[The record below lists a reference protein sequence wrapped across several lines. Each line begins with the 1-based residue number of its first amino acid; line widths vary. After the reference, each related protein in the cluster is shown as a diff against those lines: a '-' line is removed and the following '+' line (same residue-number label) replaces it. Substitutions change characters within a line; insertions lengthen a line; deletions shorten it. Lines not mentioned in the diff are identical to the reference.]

1 MKPSSELSNNGAA
14 AQQVS
19 AQTMTGR
26 SLRIALVTTFY
37 PPWNF
42 GGDGIYVRRLA
53 HSLAR
58 LGCDVTVLHDI
69 DAYRSLAPKDRHR
82 PAPLDEPQKVR
93 RIGLESGFGMLSP
106 LLTQQL
112 GTPVLNA
119 GRISKILE
127 EDFDVI
133 HYHNVS
139 LVGGPAILSMGGE
152 AVKLYT
158 AHEHWLVCPTHILW
172 RYNRE
177 LCVSRDCL
185 KCQFTYKRPPQLWR
199 SLGLLEK
206 HARSIDAFIALSE
219 SSARNHREFGFSQPM
234 RVLPSFLPEEATQAT
249 EPPHPNKG
257 RPYIL
262 FAGRLEAIKGL
273 QEIIPQFAAD
283 GPADLLIAGSGEYES
298 KLRSL
303 AADRRTVKFLGRMP
317 PEDLAGLYHHATAL
331 LASSVC
337 YEVLP
342 LVALEAL
349 RSGTPIIARNL
360 GSYPEVIHRSGGGL
374 LFDGPDEVP
383 FLVDRLLGE
392 PDLRAQLS
400 AAGREAFETIWSE
413 RPSLA
418 IYFELIAEL
427 ALKNNRQSS
436 ALLAQDVARVLSRSR
451 SETAGETNF
460 P

>member
-1 MKPSSELSNNGAA
+1 MKPSSELADNGAT
-14 AQQVS
+14 AQQAGVQ
-19 AQTMTGR
+19 AIGGR

-58 LGCDVTVLHDI
+58 LGCEVTVLHDI
-69 DAYRSLAPKDRHR
+69 DAYRSLAPKDRRH
-82 PAPLDEPQKVR
+82 PAPLDEPHNVR

-127 EDFDVI
+127 DDFDVI

-139 LVGGPAILSMGGE
+139 LVGGPAILSMGKD

-185 KCQFTYKRPPQLWR
+185 KCQLAYKRPPQLWR

-234 RVLPSFLPEEATQAT
+234 RVLPSFLPEEMAPAIA
-249 EPPHPNKG
+249 PPHPNND

-273 QEIIPQFAAD
+273 QEIIPQFTAD
-283 GPADLLIAGSGEYES
+283 GPADLLIAGSGDYEG

-303 AADRRTVKFLGRMP
+303 AADRPTVKFLGRMP
-317 PEDLAGLYHHATAL
+317 PEDLTALYHHATAL
-331 LASSVC
+331 MASSVC

-360 GSYPEVIHRSGGGL
+360 GSYPEVIQRSGAGL
-374 LFDGPDEVP
+374 LFDTPDQVP
-383 FLVDRLLGE
+383 LLINRLLEEPGLRDRLT
-392 PDLRAQLS
+392 AS
-400 AAGREAFETIWSE
+400 GRRKFREIWSE

-418 IYFELIAEL
+418 TYFELIEEIARN
-427 ALKNNRQSS
+427 KNKQGS
-436 ALLAQDVARVLSRSR
+436 ARAAQEIARSLSRPDHPGN
-451 SETAGETNF
+451 ETDL